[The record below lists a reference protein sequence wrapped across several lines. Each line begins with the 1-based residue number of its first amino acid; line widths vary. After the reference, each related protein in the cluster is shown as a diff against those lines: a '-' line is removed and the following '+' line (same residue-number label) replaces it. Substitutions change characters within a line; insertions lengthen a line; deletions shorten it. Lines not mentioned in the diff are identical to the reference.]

1 VGRREREA
9 GRDTWSHVEDEIQEP
24 AMYKVFLHNDDYT
37 AMDFVVDI
45 LMSVFGKPLEEA
57 SRIMLS
63 VHRQGLGLCGVYP
76 HDIASTKVD
85 RVHHLA
91 RKNGF
96 PLKCS
101 MERE

>member
-1 VGRREREA
+1 MGRREREA
-9 GRDTWSHVEDEIQEP
+9 GRDPWANVEDEIKEP
-24 AMYKVFLHNDDYT
+24 AMYKVFLHNDHYT

-45 LMSVFGKPLEEA
+45 LMSVFGKPFEEA
-57 SRIMLS
+57 SRIMLL
-63 VHRQGLGLCGVYP
+63 VHQEGLGLCGVYP

-85 RVHHLA
+85 RVHYLA